1 LVQPSVVNSVA
12 GQVAMPPLL
21 RVQSLVV
28 LSLRI
33 LVAAA
38 STRRFVMIT
47 NAVHHTV
54 V

>member
-1 LVQPSVVNSVA
+1 VQPSVVNSVA
-12 GQVAMPPLL
+12 GQVVMWPLL

-28 LSLRI
+28 LLLRI

-38 STRRFVMIT
+38 VTKRFVMII

>member
-12 GQVAMPPLL
+12 GQVAMSLPL

-28 LSLRI
+28 LLLRI

-38 STRRFVMIT
+38 PLKRFVMIT